1 MNHPDQAAWMA
12 FLYGEVSSN
21 RKRELHAHLDSC
33 PACSAQIQTWRSSM
47 RSLDAW
53 QLPASPRKSVEL
65 APILKWAAAAAVIMI
80 IGFLLGRHTSSSA
93 SEVAQLKASMAQ
105 LADMV
110 ANQSGALSNSIAA
123 STTAANAETVRLLT
137 DYSRLQEEQRV
148 TDREQVNL
156 AFHAVDL
163 RLKQIR
169 SDLETV
175 ALSAETGFEEAHE
188 NITRVASLS
197 LADKN

>member
-1 MNHPDQAAWMA
+1 
-12 FLYGEVSSN
+12 
-21 RKRELHAHLDSC
+21 
-33 PACSAQIQTWRSSM
+33 M